1 MRSTV
6 LAGAAGVLAAIFGSL
21 CCVGP
26 ILFVTFGIGAGLG
39 STFEPLRPIFSVLMV
54 LGLGF
59 GFFTVYGRRA
69 AACGPDETC
78 ERPRNR
84 HRDRILLWSATAL
97 AVLFWSFNYWSIL
110 LV

>member
-1 MRSTV
+1 MRKTV
-6 LAGAAGVLAAIFGSL
+6 LAGFAGLVAAIFGSL
-21 CCVGP
+21 CCIGP

-39 STFEPLRPIFSVLMV
+39 STFEPLRPLFTAVMV

-59 GFFTVYGRRA
+59 GLYTVYGRRA
-69 AACGPDETC
+69 EDCGPGQAC
-78 ERPRNR
+78 ERPRDR
-84 HRDRILLWSATAL
+84 RRDQIVLWSATVL